1 MKNTASNNLHSLA
14 LHKVSEVLGPTRAL
28 DLLGAFLGGRS
39 RLSSPAEL
47 EAFGS
52 HLEQS
57 SSLARSVGATLRRYA
72 ALLSSVR
79 A

>member
-1 MKNTASNNLHSLA
+1 MKNTPANNLHSLA

-28 DLLGAFLGGRS
+28 NLLGEFLGDRS

-52 HLEQS
+52 HLEQDG
-57 SSLARSVGATLRRYA
+57 SLARSVGAALRRYA